1 VNKQNAGA
9 ASAAPVF
16 ELKPLKTADVFI
28 MARLVGKLGV
38 GTFLSSLD
46 KETIEKI
53 TKMKDAPELMKDIS
67 TAAASVK
74 IINIILA
81 NSDKVMPELMELLGH
96 ATGMSE
102 TEIMDLPA
110 ADFVDLLDAFFSR
123 ADTWDFFTRV
133 SQLINMD

>member
-9 ASAAPVF
+9 ASAAHVF

>member
-1 VNKQNAGA
+1 
-9 ASAAPVF
+9 
-16 ELKPLKTADVFI
+16 

-46 KETIEKI
+46 KETLEKI
-53 TKMKDAPELMKDIS
+53 TQMKDAPELMKDIN

-81 NSDKVMPELMELLGH
+81 NSSAVMPELMELLGH
-96 ATGMSE
+96 ASGMTE
-102 TEIMDLPA
+102 KEIMDLPA
-110 ADFVDLLDAFFSR
+110 AEFVDLMYAFFSR

-133 SQLINMD
+133 SHLINMG